1 MTTETLQNWIEANP
15 VIAPWVVLGAAL
27 LLNGI
32 ALLIARNI
40 VARGLIA
47 LSRRSKN
54 QVDDMLVRYMHP
66 YRIAWIAPLLLTYYL
81 ATWLPAWTATLQ
93 MLMLTGVVWLMVLAF
108 SGLLTAINQ
117 IYEAGPH
124 FRGVSIQG
132 YLDLGKLLI
141 IAIGVI
147 LTISQITGK
156 SPVVLLS
163 GIGAVTAILL
173 LIFHDTLLSFVA
185 SLQIQSHDLV
195 REGDWIEMEAYDADG
210 VVQNIA
216 LHTVKVQNW
225 DNTIT
230 VVPTHKLMDTPYRNW
245 RGMAESGGRRI
256 KRALYIDL
264 NTVAFCTPE
273 MIQRFRQVGL
283 IQDYLERH
291 LNNATGDGNSERLCN
306 AYVCEEHQL
315 TNVGVFRAYMAAYL
329 RSRPDLHQEGDMAS
343 LVRELDPGPTG
354 LPLEIYAFTRT
365 VAWQEYEAI
374 QADIFEHLVAAAP
387 QFGLRIFQQPTGR
400 DFRALTEALP

>member
-1 MTTETLQNWIEANP
+1 MITEMVQSWAEANP
-15 VIAPWVVLGAAL
+15 LTAPWVILGGAL

-32 ALLIARNI
+32 VFLIARNV

-47 LSRRSKN
+47 LSQKTKN
-54 QVDDMLVRYMHP
+54 KNDDILVRHVRP
-66 YRIAWIAPLLLTYYL
+66 YRLAWIAPLLLTYYL
-81 ATWLPAWTATLQ
+81 ATWVPAWTTTLQ
-93 MLMLTGVVWLMVLAF
+93 TLILTGVVWLAVLTFA
-108 SGLLTAINQ
+108 GLLTAINQ
-117 IYEAGPH
+117 IYEASSH

-141 IAIGVI
+141 LAIGVI

-163 GIGAVTAILL
+163 GIGAITAILL
-173 LIFHDTLLSFVA
+173 IIFHDTLLSLVA

-195 REGDWIEMEAYDADG
+195 REGDWIEMEDYDADG

-264 NTVAFCTPE
+264 NTVAFCNQE
-273 MIQRFRQVGL
+273 NLERFRQVGL
-283 IQDYLERH
+283 IQDFLERH
-291 LNNATGDGNSERLCN
+291 LDRAATGKDGERLCN

-315 TNVGVFRAYMAAYL
+315 TNVGVFRAYMTAYL
-329 RSRPDLHQEGDMAS
+329 QSRPDLHQEGDMAA

-354 LPLEIYAFTRT
+354 LPLEVYAFTRT

-387 QFGLRIFQQPTGR
+387 QFGLRIFQQPTGW
-400 DFRALTEALP
+400 DFRTWGK

>member
-27 LLNGI
+27 LLNGA

-40 VARGLIA
+40 LARGLIA
-47 LSRRSKN
+47 LSQRSKN

-93 MLMLTGVVWLMVLAF
+93 MLMLTGVVWLIVLAF

-141 IAIGVI
+141 IAIGII

-256 KRALYIDL
+256 KRALYVDL

-291 LNNATGDGNSERLCN
+291 LNNATGDGNSERCL
-306 AYVCEEHQL
+306 
-315 TNVGVFRAYMAAYL
+315 FKKR
-329 RSRPDLHQEGDMAS
+329 
-343 LVRELDPGPTG
+343 
-354 LPLEIYAFTRT
+354 
-365 VAWQEYEAI
+365 
-374 QADIFEHLVAAAP
+374 
-387 QFGLRIFQQPTGR
+387 
-400 DFRALTEALP
+400 

>member
-1 MTTETLQNWIEANP
+1 MIIEGIQNWIEVNP
-15 VIAPWVVLGAAL
+15 FTAPWVILGGAL
-27 LLNGI
+27 LLNAI
-32 ALLIARNI
+32 AFLIARNI
-40 VARGLIA
+40 VARAVI
-47 LSRRSKN
+47 SITCRTKN
-54 QVDDMLVRYMHP
+54 QYDDILVRHMRP
-66 YRIAWIAPLLLTYYL
+66 YRIAWIAPLLLTYFL
-81 ATWLPAWTATLQ
+81 VSWIPAWSATIQ
-93 MLMLTGVVWLMVLAF
+93 TVVLTCIVWLSALAF
-108 SGLLTAINQ
+108 AGFLSAINQ
-117 IYEAGPH
+117 IYESTSH

-141 IAIGVI
+141 IAVGVI

-163 GIGAVTAILL
+163 GVGAVTAVLL
-173 LIFHDTLLSFVA
+173 IIFHDTLLSLVA

-256 KRALYIDL
+256 KRALYVDL
-264 NTVAFCTPE
+264 NTVAFCDQE
-273 MIQRFRQVGL
+273 SLSQFGEVRL
-283 IQDYLERH
+283 IEDYLQR
-291 LNNATGDGNSERLCN
+291 RLKSAEETADDPRTCN
-306 AYVCEEHQL
+306 AFVCEEHQL
-315 TNVGVFRAYMAAYL
+315 TNVGVFRAYMSAYL
-329 RSRPDLHQEGDMAS
+329 KSRPDLHQEGEMAS

-354 LPLEIYAFTRT
+354 LALEVYAFTRT

-387 QFGLRIFQQPTGR
+387 KFGLRIFQQPTGR
-400 DFRALTEALP
+400 DFRALTET